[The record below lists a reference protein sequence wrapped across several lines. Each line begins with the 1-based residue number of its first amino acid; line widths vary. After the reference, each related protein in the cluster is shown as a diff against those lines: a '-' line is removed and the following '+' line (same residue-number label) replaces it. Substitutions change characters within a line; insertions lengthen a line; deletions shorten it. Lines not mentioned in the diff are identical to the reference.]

1 MAYSQ
6 TLNLV
11 VGDNLPELTLTL
23 KDSNSAAS
31 GYTLDP
37 DNSDTWD
44 PIDITGATVRLRLRE
59 VGTTTVTSTL
69 TCSITSPTNGVAITN
84 FPTGTLTK
92 AGVFEGE
99 VEIEFGNGNKQT
111 VYDLLKLKIRDDFD

>member
-23 KDSNSAAS
+23 KDSNTAAS

-59 VGTTTVTSTL
+59 VGTTAVTSTL

>member
-23 KDSNSAAS
+23 KDSNSAAA

-37 DNSDTWD
+37 DDSATWD
-44 PIDITGATVRLRLRE
+44 PIDITGATIRLRLRE
-59 VGTTTVTSTL
+59 IGTTTVTSTL
-69 TCSITSPTNGVAITN
+69 TCSVTQPTDGVAITN
-84 FPTGTLTK
+84 FPTGTLNK

-99 VEIEFGNGNKQT
+99 VEIEFNNGNKQT
-111 VYDLLKLKIRDDFD
+111 VYDLLKIKVRDDFD

>member
-59 VGTTTVTSTL
+59 VGTTAVTSTL
-69 TCSITSPTNGVAITN
+69 TCSVTSPTNGVAITN

-99 VEIEFGNGNKQT
+99 VEIEFSNGNKQT